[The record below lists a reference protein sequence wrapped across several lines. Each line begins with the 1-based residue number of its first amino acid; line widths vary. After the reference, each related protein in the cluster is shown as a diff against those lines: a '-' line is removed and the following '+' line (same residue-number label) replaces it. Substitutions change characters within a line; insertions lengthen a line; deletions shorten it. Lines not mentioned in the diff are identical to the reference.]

1 MTIEVGGANDTS
13 IEETVRAIHDALRA
27 TSEAMAERKISAG
40 GGHPHASSAMAVRIA
55 AEAEAGR
62 ERLAMEAF
70 ARALEVI
77 PATLAGNS
85 GADAL
90 DRLME
95 LRAAIRADQTTSSQS
110 TSPPT
115 LVTTPGITAEGEVGD
130 TSDCPSPT
138 SSLAHAWQA
147 STETATVLLRVDQ
160 VISARGD

>member
-1 MTIEVGGANDTS
+1 MV
-13 IEETVRAIHDALRA
+13 
-27 TSEAMAERKISAG
+27 ERKISAG

-77 PATLAGNS
+77 PSTLAANS

-90 DRLME
+90 DRLLE
-95 LRAAIRADQTTSSQS
+95 LRASIRADQS
-110 TSPPT
+110 TSPSTLAPT
-115 LVTTPGITAEGEVGD
+115 SGITAEGEVGD
-130 TSDCPSPT
+130 TSNFPSPT

-147 STETATVLLRVDQ
+147 ATETATVLLRVDQ